1 MHVDDIVKL
10 LDPTIDSD
18 GKITADPEITTWPE
32 LPITSKNN
40 NTQIML
46 KVIPN
51 LQGVVVDYKEVYVTV
66 ITTVTASTES
76 E

>member
-1 MHVDDIVKL
+1 
-10 LDPTIDSD
+10 
-18 GKITADPEITTWPE
+18 
-32 LPITSKNN
+32 
-40 NTQIML
+40 ML

-66 ITTVTASTES
+66 TATVTASTES